1 MNGSFNEWN
10 NLDQFLS
17 TNTTQRYLKRCYDR
31 LELSSSSD
39 ELSFNN
45 SYSFIYY
52 ATHGKRHFDLC
63 THAPLELQ
71 PVLQY
76 YGMVQLLKCCLL
88 TVDPYYPSSTSLLAH
103 GVTTRKRK
111 KQNYL
116 FLHDEIKV
124 QRNGL
129 FPYFS
134 EQLFGIKQLEG
145 DKFKMKDLLVRVPE
159 LNNLFNQMTGQSP
172 LAKIYKDGTHFK
184 VNVSILDALH
194 MTEARFVQFLKQR
207 FCDEEVAI
215 SFNDPF
221 IMIDCKNQPD
231 QLFYQTLDENWY
243 CPLSR
248 EGFEPFHEVMVH
260 YLLLYNLSMICRYET
275 EWWGELFHTF
285 SSNDFPFI
293 SRYLTISRKKV
304 PYMLMQHLEN
314 QKKEDGT

>member
-1 MNGSFNEWN
+1 MNRSFNEWH

-63 THAPLELQ
+63 AHAPLELQ

-134 EQLFGIKQLEG
+134 EQLFGIEQLEG

-159 LNNLFNQMTGQSP
+159 LNNLFNQITGQSP
-172 LAKIYKDGTHFK
+172 LMKIYKDDTHFK
-184 VNVSILDALH
+184 VNVSILDSLH

-207 FCDEEVAI
+207 FSEEVGV

-221 IMIDCKNQPD
+221 LTIDCKNQPD
-231 QLFYQTLDENWY
+231 QLFYQALDENWY

-248 EGFEPFHEVMVH
+248 EGFERFHEVMVH

-275 EWWGELFHTF
+275 EWWGELFHNF

-293 SRYLTISRKKV
+293 SRYLTISREKV
-304 PYMLMQHLEN
+304 PYMLMQFLEN
-314 QKKEDGT
+314 QKKEDET